1 MASSAVLP
9 LPAIRDLNH
18 RGIELMAQAARRS
31 RDSRLSL
38 IGTLQRELRE
48 STPATRARAADR
60 PFLLLDLEFG
70 NAAWWQT
77 VVRGPNRRIRRELLQ
92 PAFPRSAALPLARAT
107 LTAIWRSVCT
117 DARSARILFGLNESV
132 ARLFV
137 DLPVTAIDPIA
148 HHAHPHLRPRWA
160 DHPAFWRGLF
170 RAGISEDDAELAQ
183 IDIQGLQLLTSE
195 PLIATTQQNTRL
207 FAGTRKNR
215 QKTNPSGIADVSVS
229 DSAVT
234 TVGTRPYCR

>member
-1 MASSAVLP
+1 MASSAVLS

-31 RDSRLSL
+31 RDSPLSL

-60 PFLLLDLEFG
+60 PFLLLDLEFS

-77 VVRGPNRRIRRELLQ
+77 VVRDPNRRIRRESLQ
-92 PAFPRSAALPLARAT
+92 PAFPRSSALPLTRAT
-107 LTAIWRSVCT
+107 LTAIWRSVST
-117 DARSARILFGLNESV
+117 DARSARILLGLDEAV
-132 ARLFV
+132 THLFI

-148 HHAHPHLRPRWA
+148 NHIHSHLKPRWA
-160 DHPAFWRGLF
+160 DHPPYWRRLF
-170 RAGISEDDAELAQ
+170 RAATTEDGTELAQ

-195 PLIATTQQNTRL
+195 FLIARTQQNTRPAVENRKIRL
-207 FAGTRKNR
+207 PTIRSGAAEVSTGDSSITAAGTRL
-215 QKTNPSGIADVSVS
+215 
-229 DSAVT
+229 
-234 TVGTRPYCR
+234 